1 MKRLLLVFLSV
12 LSLIALVGCAQEQ
25 STTETETPS
34 LQADITLNS
43 PSDGITIVNR
53 TPTFSWT
60 SSIEASSYSIQLSV
74 ERSFDRPMIDE
85 EVIGTSYTITPGK
98 LTHDKTYYWRVQATK
113 GGKSSAWSKIATFKT
128 VFLG

>member
-1 MKRLLLVFLSV
+1 MKRLFLVFLSV
-12 LSLIALVGCAQEQ
+12 FSLVALVGCAQEQ
-25 STTETETPS
+25 STATTETPS
-34 LQADITLNS
+34 LQAEVTLNS

-60 SSIEASSYSIQLSV
+60 SSIEASSYQIEVSV
-74 ERSFDRPMIDE
+74 ERSFDRPMVSE
-85 EVIGTSYTITPGK
+85 EVVGTSYSIPVGK
-98 LTHDKTYYWRVQATK
+98 LTHDKTYFWRVKAIK